1 VHSRTTRLRLH
12 KGGLAPDPL
21 PTAEQL
27 KLGENNHRVPQAR
40 ARAVL
45 AAVRAGTYRG
55 RDGRS
60 HAFQA
65 RHQVVMAELCLAAN
79 QYGEV
84 HPHVLNLAGLA
95 DELGRDHQNVCR
107 DVRDLEAALLLWR
120 RPVDDVYGRRFVYV
134 IPGMAAPLSDRPRPS
149 PGAGR

>member
-1 VHSRTTRLRLH
+1 MHSRTARLRLH
-12 KGGLAPDPL
+12 KGGLAPEPL

-27 KLGENNHRVPQAR
+27 KLGEDNHRVPQAR
-40 ARAVL
+40 VRAVR

-60 HAFQA
+60 HPFTA
-65 RHQVVMAELCLAAN
+65 RHLDVMTELALAAN

-84 HPHVLNLAGLA
+84 HPTILTLAGLA
-95 DELGRDHQNVCR
+95 DELGRTYTNVKA
-107 DVRDLEAALLLWR
+107 DVRQLEAALLLWR

-149 PGAGR
+149 PGPAR